1 MSKHR
6 NRTRRIYGI
15 ILISFVIIWIGSL
28 FFQML
33 NNRHSAWIASEMILQ
48 QLEDVI
54 EENKESY
61 QTLLETLKEEYTLRA
76 ETVANLLEMEG
87 RLYQTTEE
95 YRKIAKQLR
104 VDEIHIINTGGCIV
118 AGTNPEYFGYSFS
131 SGEQMGYFKPML
143 TDKTLSMCQD
153 MVPNTAEGKMMM
165 YAIVWNSSGTAMI
178 QIGITPSRLL
188 AKMNSASVENLVRQM
203 PITSGMNIFLLN
215 ATTGKMLATTRQDV
229 LLYEL
234 QDSDRLEGGN
244 LQEGKRYRT
253 SAKISGRKQY
263 LVYEKYGEYNLAVSY
278 GMLEANQN
286 LIYVAATMFLVLIL
300 SFLIIFYVTEHSIA
314 AIEKNE
320 EELKQAK
327 EAAERANAAKTGFLS
342 RMSHDIRTP
351 LNGIIGMIEISDRHR
366 EDRALVDANR
376 AKEKVAANHLLE
388 LINDVLEFNKL
399 DEENLQL
406 TKEPFCL
413 KELWREIITI
423 VEPRAADKGVLLK
436 YEEQTEGTAAGCV
449 LGSPLHVRQIF
460 INILG
465 NAIKYTDA
473 GGHVLCQVTIK
484 AIGESRISC
493 RAVISDNGIGMS
505 TAFLPHLFESFSR
518 ENTDEKSVTQGTGL
532 GMSIVKHLVDEMGGT
547 ITVESKKGVGT
558 TFTVTLLFE
567 EPKEQE
573 GKKIEEGDESA
584 DLSGMRV
591 LLAEDNEL
599 NMEIAETFLTD
610 AGVQI
615 TKAYNGKE
623 EVERYLEQPAG
634 TFDAILTDLMMPVM
648 DGYEAVREIR
658 SSGRADAQ
666 SIPIIALTANAFLED
681 AERVKK
687 EGMNE
692 HLPKPPGRWENAFRI
707 GKIQEIGAVTEA
719 FLESF
724 PACQIPGSDIQ
735 Y

>member
-1 MSKHR
+1 MSKHG

-61 QTLLETLKEEYTLRA
+61 QTLLETLKEDYTLRA
-76 ETVANLLEMEG
+76 EIVANLLEMEE

-143 TDKTLSMCQD
+143 ADKKLSMCQD

-234 QDSDRLEGGN
+234 QDSDRLGEGKI
-244 LQEGKRYRT
+244 QEGKRYRS
-253 SAKISGRKQY
+253 SAKIRGRQQY
-263 LVYEKYGEYNLAVSY
+263 LVYEKYGEYDLAVSY
-278 GMLEANQN
+278 GIFEANQN
-286 LIYVAATMFLVLIL
+286 LIYVAATMFLVLVL
-300 SFLIIFYVTEHSIA
+300 SFLVVFYITERSIA

-376 AKEKVAANHLLE
+376 VKEKVAAKHLLE
-388 LINDVLEFNKL
+388 LINDVLELNKL

-413 KELWREIITI
+413 KKLWQEIITI
-423 VEPRAADKGVLLK
+423 VEPRAADRGVRLT

-692 HLPKPPGRWENAFRI
+692 HLPKPLDV
-707 GKIQEIGAVTEA
+707 GKMLSVLAK
-719 FLESF
+719 
-724 PACQIPGSDIQ
+724 
-735 Y
+735 YRK

>member
-1 MSKHR
+1 MSKNR

-15 ILISFVIIWIGSL
+15 ILTSFIIIWIGSVSL
-28 FFQML
+28 QML
-33 NNRHSAWIASEMILQ
+33 SNRHNAWNASEMILQ

-87 RLYQTTEE
+87 RLYQTTVE

-104 VDEIHIINTGGCIV
+104 VDEIHIFNTGGCIV

-143 TDKTLSMCQD
+143 TDKKLSMCQD

-234 QDSDRLEGGN
+234 QDSDRLEEGK

-320 EELKQAK
+320 EELKRAK

-376 AKEKVAANHLLE
+376 VKEKVAANHLLE

-436 YEEQTEGTAAGCV
+436 YEEQTEGTAVGCV
-449 LGSPLHVRQIF
+449 LGSSLHVRQIF

-473 GGHVLCQVTIK
+473 GGYVLCQVTIK
-484 AIGESRISC
+484 AIGENLISC
-493 RAVISDNGIGMS
+493 QTVISDNGIGMS
-505 TAFLPHLFESFSR
+505 TAFLPHLFEPFSR
-518 ENTDEKSVTQGTGL
+518 ENTDKKSVTQGTGL
-532 GMSIVKHLVDEMGGT
+532 GMSIVKHLIDKMDGT
-547 ITVESKKGVGT
+547 VTVESKKGVGT
-558 TFTVTLLFE
+558 IFTVTLLFE
-567 EPKEQE
+567 GLKEQE
-573 GKKIEEGDESA
+573 CKKIEEEDQNV

-634 TFDAILTDLMMPVM
+634 TFDAILTDLMMPIM
-648 DGYEAVREIR
+648 DGCEAARAIR
-658 SSGRADAQ
+658 SSGRADAE
-666 SIPIIALTANAFLED
+666 SIPIIALTANAFWED
-681 AERVKK
+681 AERVKR

-692 HLPKPPGRWENAFRI
+692 HLPKPLDV
-707 GKIQEIGAVTEA
+707 GKMLSVLAK
-719 FLESF
+719 
-724 PACQIPGSDIQ
+724 
-735 Y
+735 YRK

>member
-1 MSKHR
+1 MSKHG

-61 QTLLETLKEEYTLRA
+61 QTLLETLKEDYTLRA
-76 ETVANLLEMEG
+76 EIVANLLEMEG

-143 TDKTLSMCQD
+143 ADKKLSMCQD

-234 QDSDRLEGGN
+234 QDSDRLGEGKI
-244 LQEGKRYRT
+244 QEGKRYRS
-253 SAKISGRKQY
+253 SAKIRGRQQY
-263 LVYEKYGEYNLAVSY
+263 LVYEKYGEYDLAVSY
-278 GMLEANQN
+278 GIFEANQN
-286 LIYVAATMFLVLIL
+286 LIYVAATMFLVLVL
-300 SFLIIFYVTEHSIA
+300 SFLVVFYITERSIA

-366 EDRALVDANR
+366 EDRALVGANR
-376 AKEKVAANHLLE
+376 VKEKVAAKHLLE

-413 KELWREIITI
+413 KKLWQEIITI
-423 VEPRAADKGVLLK
+423 VEPRAADRGVRLT

-493 RAVISDNGIGMS
+493 RTVISDNGIGMS

-692 HLPKPPGRWENAFRI
+692 HLPKPLDV
-707 GKIQEIGAVTEA
+707 GKMLSVLAK
-719 FLESF
+719 
-724 PACQIPGSDIQ
+724 
-735 Y
+735 YRK

>member
-1 MSKHR
+1 MSKHG

-61 QTLLETLKEEYTLRA
+61 QTLLETLKEDYTLRA
-76 ETVANLLEMEG
+76 EIVANLLEMEE

-143 TDKTLSMCQD
+143 ADKKLSMCQD

-234 QDSDRLEGGN
+234 QDSDRLGEGKI
-244 LQEGKRYRT
+244 QEGKRYRS
-253 SAKISGRKQY
+253 SAKIRGRQQY
-263 LVYEKYGEYNLAVSY
+263 LVYEKYGEYDLAVSY
-278 GMLEANQN
+278 GIFEANQN
-286 LIYVAATMFLVLIL
+286 LIYVAATMFLVLVL
-300 SFLIIFYVTEHSIA
+300 SFLVVFYITERSIA

-376 AKEKVAANHLLE
+376 AKEKVAAKHLLE

-413 KELWREIITI
+413 KKLWQEIITI

-567 EPKEQE
+567 GPKEQE
-573 GKKIEEGDESA
+573 CKKIEEGDQSA
-584 DLSGMRV
+584 DITGMRV

>member
-1 MSKHR
+1 MSKHG

-61 QTLLETLKEEYTLRA
+61 QTLLETLKEDYTLRA
-76 ETVANLLEMEG
+76 EIVANLLEMEE

-143 TDKTLSMCQD
+143 ADKKLSMCQD

-234 QDSDRLEGGN
+234 QDSDRLGEGKI
-244 LQEGKRYRT
+244 QEGKRYRS
-253 SAKISGRKQY
+253 SAKIRGRQQY
-263 LVYEKYGEYNLAVSY
+263 LVYEKYGEYDLAVSY
-278 GMLEANQN
+278 GIFEATQN
-286 LIYVAATMFLVLIL
+286 LIYVAATMFLVLVL
-300 SFLIIFYVTEHSIA
+300 SFLFVFYVTERSIA

-376 AKEKVAANHLLE
+376 AKEKVAAKHLLE

-413 KELWREIITI
+413 KELWQEIITI
-423 VEPRAADKGVLLK
+423 VEPRAADRGVLLT

-692 HLPKPPGRWENAFRI
+692 HLPKPLDV
-707 GKIQEIGAVTEA
+707 GKMLSVLAK
-719 FLESF
+719 
-724 PACQIPGSDIQ
+724 
-735 Y
+735 YRK

>member
-1 MSKHR
+1 MSKNR

-15 ILISFVIIWIGSL
+15 ILISFVIIWIGSVSL
-28 FFQML
+28 QML
-33 NNRHSAWIASEMILQ
+33 SNRHNAWIASEMILQ

-215 ATTGKMLATTRQDV
+215 ASTGKMLATTRQDV

-234 QDSDRLEGGN
+234 QDSDRLEEGN

-253 SAKISGRKQY
+253 SVKISGRQQY

-278 GMLEANQN
+278 GILEANQN
-286 LIYVAATMFLVLIL
+286 LIYVAATMFLVLVL
-300 SFLIIFYVTEHSIA
+300 SFLIIFYITERSIA
-314 AIEKNE
+314 AIDKNE

-376 AKEKVAANHLLE
+376 AKEKVAAKHLLE

-413 KELWREIITI
+413 KELWQEIITI

-658 SSGRADAQ
+658 GSGRADAE

-692 HLPKPPGRWENAFRI
+692 HLPKPLDV
-707 GKIQEIGAVTEA
+707 GKMLSVLAK
-719 FLESF
+719 
-724 PACQIPGSDIQ
+724 
-735 Y
+735 YRK

>member
-1 MSKHR
+1 MSKNR

-15 ILISFVIIWIGSL
+15 ILTSFIIIWIGSVSL
-28 FFQML
+28 QML
-33 NNRHSAWIASEMILQ
+33 SNRHNAWNASEMILQ

-87 RLYQTTEE
+87 RLYQTTVE

-104 VDEIHIINTGGCIV
+104 VDEIHIFNTGGCIV

-143 TDKTLSMCQD
+143 TDKKLSMCQD

-234 QDSDRLEGGN
+234 QDSDRLEEGK

-320 EELKQAK
+320 EELKRAK

-376 AKEKVAANHLLE
+376 VKEKVAANHLLE

-423 VEPRAADKGVLLK
+423 VEPRAADKGVRLT
-436 YEEQTEGTAAGCV
+436 YEEQTEGKATGCV

-473 GGHVLCQVTIK
+473 GGYVLCQVTIK
-484 AIGESRISC
+484 AIGENLISC
-493 RAVISDNGIGMS
+493 QTVISDNGIGKS
-505 TAFLPHLFESFSR
+505 TAIIPQLVEPFSR
-518 ENTDEKSVTQGTGL
+518 DNTDKKSVTPGTGL
-532 GMSIVKHLVDEMGGT
+532 GLSIVKHLIDKMDGT
-547 ITVESKKGVGT
+547 VTVESKKGVGT
-558 TFTVTLLFE
+558 IFTVTLLFE
-567 EPKEQE
+567 GLKEQE
-573 GKKIEEGDESA
+573 CKKIEEEDQNV

-610 AGVQI
+610 AGVQV

-634 TFDAILTDLMMPVM
+634 TFDAILTDLMMPIM
-648 DGYEAVREIR
+648 DGCEAARAIR
-658 SSGRADAQ
+658 SSGRADAE
-666 SIPIIALTANAFLED
+666 SIPIIALTANAFWED
-681 AERVKK
+681 AERVKR

-692 HLPKPPGRWENAFRI
+692 HLPKPLDV
-707 GKIQEIGAVTEA
+707 GKMLSVLAK
-719 FLESF
+719 
-724 PACQIPGSDIQ
+724 
-735 Y
+735 YRK

>member
-1 MSKHR
+1 MDRKP
-6 NRTRRIYGI
+6 
-15 ILISFVIIWIGSL
+15 

-61 QTLLETLKEEYTLRA
+61 QTLLETLKEDYTLRA
-76 ETVANLLEMEG
+76 EIVANLLEMEG

-131 SGEQMGYFKPML
+131 FGEQMGYFKPML
-143 TDKTLSMCQD
+143 ADKKLSMCQD

-234 QDSDRLEGGN
+234 QDSDRMGEGK
-244 LQEGKRYRT
+244 LQEGKRYRS
-253 SAKISGRKQY
+253 SAKISGRQQY
-263 LVYEKYGEYNLAVSY
+263 LVYEKYGEYDLAVSY
-278 GMLEANQN
+278 GIFEANQN
-286 LIYVAATMFLVLIL
+286 LVYVAATMFLVLVL
-300 SFLIIFYVTEHSIA
+300 SFLVVFYITERSIA

-376 AKEKVAANHLLE
+376 AKEKVAAKHLLE

-413 KELWREIITI
+413 KELWQEIITI
-423 VEPRAADKGVLLK
+423 VEPRAADRGVLLT

-518 ENTDEKSVTQGTGL
+518 ENTDKKSVTQGTGL

-610 AGVQI
+610 AGVQV

>member
-1 MSKHR
+1 MSKNR

-15 ILISFVIIWIGSL
+15 ILTSFIIIWIGSVSL
-28 FFQML
+28 QML
-33 NNRHSAWIASEMILQ
+33 SNRHNAWNASEMILQ

-87 RLYQTTEE
+87 RLYQTTVE

-104 VDEIHIINTGGCIV
+104 VDEIHIFNTGGCIV

-143 TDKTLSMCQD
+143 TDKKLSMCQD

-234 QDSDRLEGGN
+234 QDSDRLEEGK
-244 LQEGKRYRT
+244 LQEGKRYRN

-300 SFLIIFYVTEHSIA
+300 SFLIIFYVTDHSIA

-320 EELKQAK
+320 EELKRAK

-376 AKEKVAANHLLE
+376 VKEKVAANHLLE

-423 VEPRAADKGVLLK
+423 VEPRAADKGVRLT
-436 YEEQTEGTAAGCV
+436 YEEQTEGKATGSV

-484 AIGESRISC
+484 AIGESLISC
-493 RAVISDNGIGMS
+493 RTVISDNGIGMS
-505 TAFLPHLFESFSR
+505 TAFLPHLFEPFSR

-532 GMSIVKHLVDEMGGT
+532 GMSIVRHLVDKMGGT
-547 ITVESKKGVGT
+547 ITVESEKGAGT

-567 EPKEQE
+567 GPKEQE
-573 GKKIEEGDESA
+573 CKKIEEGDQSA
-584 DLSGMRV
+584 DITGMRV

-648 DGYEAVREIR
+648 DGCEAARAIR
-658 SSGRADAQ
+658 GSGRADAE

-681 AERVKK
+681 AERVKR

-692 HLPKPPGRWENAFRI
+692 HLPKPLDV
-707 GKIQEIGAVTEA
+707 GKMLSVLAK
-719 FLESF
+719 
-724 PACQIPGSDIQ
+724 
-735 Y
+735 YRK

>member
-1 MSKHR
+1 MSKNR

-15 ILISFVIIWIGSL
+15 ILISFVIIWIGSVSL
-28 FFQML
+28 QML
-33 NNRHSAWIASEMILQ
+33 SNRHNAWIASEMILQ

-234 QDSDRLEGGN
+234 QDSDRLGEGKI
-244 LQEGKRYRT
+244 QEGKRYRS
-253 SAKISGRKQY
+253 SAKIRGRQQY

-278 GMLEANQN
+278 DILEANQN
-286 LIYVAATMFLVLIL
+286 LIYVAATMFLVLVL
-300 SFLIIFYVTEHSIA
+300 SFLIIFYITERSIA
-314 AIEKNE
+314 AIDKNE

-376 AKEKVAANHLLE
+376 AKEKVAAKHLLE

-413 KELWREIITI
+413 KKLWQEIITI

-436 YEEQTEGTAAGCV
+436 YEEQTEGTAVGCV
-449 LGSPLHVRQIF
+449 LGSSLHVRQIF

-518 ENTDEKSVTQGTGL
+518 ENTDKKSVTQGTGL
-532 GMSIVKHLVDEMGGT
+532 GMSIVKHLIDKMDGT
-547 ITVESKKGVGT
+547 VTVESKKGVGT
-558 TFTVTLLFE
+558 IFTVTLLFE
-567 EPKEQE
+567 GLKEQE
-573 GKKIEEGDESA
+573 CKKIEEEDQNV

-634 TFDAILTDLMMPVM
+634 TFDAILTDLMMPIM
-648 DGYEAVREIR
+648 DGCEAARAIR
-658 SSGRADAQ
+658 SSGRADAE
-666 SIPIIALTANAFLED
+666 SIPIIALTANAFWED
-681 AERVKK
+681 AERVKR

-692 HLPKPPGRWENAFRI
+692 HLPKPLDV
-707 GKIQEIGAVTEA
+707 GKMLSVLAK
-719 FLESF
+719 
-724 PACQIPGSDIQ
+724 
-735 Y
+735 YRK

>member
-1 MSKHR
+1 MSKNR

-15 ILISFVIIWIGSL
+15 ILTSFIIIWIGSVSL
-28 FFQML
+28 QML
-33 NNRHSAWIASEMILQ
+33 SNRHNAWNASEMILQ

-87 RLYQTTEE
+87 RLYQTTVE

-104 VDEIHIINTGGCIV
+104 VDEIHIFNTGGCIV

-143 TDKTLSMCQD
+143 TDKKLSMCQD

-234 QDSDRLEGGN
+234 QDSDRLEEGK

-320 EELKQAK
+320 EELKRAK

-376 AKEKVAANHLLE
+376 VKEKVAANHLLE

-436 YEEQTEGTAAGCV
+436 YEEQTEGTAVGCV
-449 LGSPLHVRQIF
+449 LGSSLHVRQIF

-484 AIGESRISC
+484 AIGESLISC
-493 RAVISDNGIGMS
+493 RTVISDNGIGMS
-505 TAFLPHLFESFSR
+505 TAFLPHLFEPFSR
-518 ENTDEKSVTQGTGL
+518 ENTDKKSVTQGTGL
-532 GMSIVKHLVDEMGGT
+532 GMSIVKHLIDKMDGT
-547 ITVESKKGVGT
+547 VTVESKKGVGT
-558 TFTVTLLFE
+558 IFTVTLLFE
-567 EPKEQE
+567 GLREQE
-573 GKKIEEGDESA
+573 CKKIEEEDQNV

-634 TFDAILTDLMMPVM
+634 TFDAILTDLMMPIM
-648 DGYEAVREIR
+648 DGCEAARAIR
-658 SSGRADAQ
+658 SSGRADAE
-666 SIPIIALTANAFLED
+666 SIPIIALTANAFWED
-681 AERVKK
+681 AERVKR

-692 HLPKPPGRWENAFRI
+692 HLPKPLDV
-707 GKIQEIGAVTEA
+707 GKMLSVLAK
-719 FLESF
+719 
-724 PACQIPGSDIQ
+724 
-735 Y
+735 YRK

>member
-1 MSKHR
+1 MSKNR

-15 ILISFVIIWIGSL
+15 ILTSFIIIWIGSVSL
-28 FFQML
+28 QML
-33 NNRHSAWIASEMILQ
+33 SNRHNAWIASEMILQ

-203 PITSGMNIFLLN
+203 PITSGMNFFLLN

-234 QDSDRLEGGN
+234 QDSDRLEEGN

-253 SAKISGRKQY
+253 SVKISDRQQY

-278 GMLEANQN
+278 DILEANQN
-286 LIYVAATMFLVLIL
+286 LIYVAATMFLVLVL
-300 SFLIIFYVTEHSIA
+300 SFLIIFYITERSIA
-314 AIEKNE
+314 AIDKNE

-376 AKEKVAANHLLE
+376 AKEKVAAKHLLE

-413 KELWREIITI
+413 KELWQETITI

-436 YEEQTEGTAAGCV
+436 YEEQTEGTAVGCV
-449 LGSPLHVRQIF
+449 LGSSLHVRQIF

-473 GGHVLCQVTIK
+473 GGYVLCQVTIK
-484 AIGESRISC
+484 AIGENLISC
-493 RAVISDNGIGMS
+493 QTVISDNGIGMS
-505 TAFLPHLFESFSR
+505 TAFLPHLFEPFSR
-518 ENTDEKSVTQGTGL
+518 ENTDKKSVTQGTGL
-532 GMSIVKHLVDEMGGT
+532 GMSIVKHLIDKMDGT
-547 ITVESKKGVGT
+547 VTVESKKGVGT
-558 TFTVTLLFE
+558 IFTVTLLFE
-567 EPKEQE
+567 GLKEQE
-573 GKKIEEGDESA
+573 CKKIEEEDQNV

-610 AGVQI
+610 AGVQV

-648 DGYEAVREIR
+648 DGCEAARAIR
-658 SSGRADAQ
+658 GSGRADAE
-666 SIPIIALTANAFLED
+666 SIPIIALTANAFWED
-681 AERVKK
+681 AERVKR

-692 HLPKPPGRWENAFRI
+692 HLPKPLDV
-707 GKIQEIGAVTEA
+707 GKMLSVLAK
-719 FLESF
+719 
-724 PACQIPGSDIQ
+724 
-735 Y
+735 YRK

>member
-1 MSKHR
+1 MDRKP
-6 NRTRRIYGI
+6 
-15 ILISFVIIWIGSL
+15 

-61 QTLLETLKEEYTLRA
+61 QTLLETLKEDYTLRA
-76 ETVANLLEMEG
+76 EIVANLLEMEG

-143 TDKTLSMCQD
+143 ADKKLSMCQD

-234 QDSDRLEGGN
+234 QDSDRLGEGKI
-244 LQEGKRYRT
+244 QEGKRYRS
-253 SAKISGRKQY
+253 SAKIRGRQQY
-263 LVYEKYGEYNLAVSY
+263 LVYEKYGEYDLAVSY
-278 GMLEANQN
+278 GIFEANQN
-286 LIYVAATMFLVLIL
+286 LIYVAATMFLVLVL
-300 SFLIIFYVTEHSIA
+300 SFLVVFYVTERSIA

-342 RMSHDIRTP
+342 RISNMSHDIRTP

-376 AKEKVAANHLLE
+376 VKEKVAAKHLLE

-413 KELWREIITI
+413 KKLWQEIITI

-436 YEEQTEGTAAGCV
+436 YEEQTEGAAAGCV

-547 ITVESKKGVGT
+547 ITVESNHIYGH
-558 TFTVTLLFE
+558 
-567 EPKEQE
+567 
-573 GKKIEEGDESA
+573 A
-584 DLSGMRV
+584 
-591 LLAEDNEL
+591 
-599 NMEIAETFLTD
+599 
-610 AGVQI
+610 
-615 TKAYNGKE
+615 
-623 EVERYLEQPAG
+623 
-634 TFDAILTDLMMPVM
+634 PV
-648 DGYEAVREIR
+648 
-658 SSGRADAQ
+658 
-666 SIPIIALTANAFLED
+666 
-681 AERVKK
+681 
-687 EGMNE
+687 
-692 HLPKPPGRWENAFRI
+692 
-707 GKIQEIGAVTEA
+707 
-719 FLESF
+719 
-724 PACQIPGSDIQ
+724 
-735 Y
+735 

>member
-1 MSKHR
+1 MSKNR

-15 ILISFVIIWIGSL
+15 ILISFVIIWIGSVSL
-28 FFQML
+28 QML
-33 NNRHSAWIASEMILQ
+33 SNRHNAWIASEMILQ

-87 RLYQTTEE
+87 RLYQTTVE

-143 TDKTLSMCQD
+143 ADKKLSMCQD

-300 SFLIIFYVTEHSIA
+300 SFLIIFYVTERSIA

-376 AKEKVAANHLLE
+376 VKEKVAAKHLLE

-413 KELWREIITI
+413 KKLWQEIITI

-436 YEEQTEGTAAGCV
+436 YEEQTEGTVAGCV

-518 ENTDEKSVTQGTGL
+518 ENTDEKV
-532 GMSIVKHLVDEMGGT
+532 
-547 ITVESKKGVGT
+547 
-558 TFTVTLLFE
+558 
-567 EPKEQE
+567 
-573 GKKIEEGDESA
+573 
-584 DLSGMRV
+584 
-591 LLAEDNEL
+591 
-599 NMEIAETFLTD
+599 
-610 AGVQI
+610 
-615 TKAYNGKE
+615 
-623 EVERYLEQPAG
+623 
-634 TFDAILTDLMMPVM
+634 
-648 DGYEAVREIR
+648 
-658 SSGRADAQ
+658 
-666 SIPIIALTANAFLED
+666 
-681 AERVKK
+681 
-687 EGMNE
+687 
-692 HLPKPPGRWENAFRI
+692 
-707 GKIQEIGAVTEA
+707 
-719 FLESF
+719 
-724 PACQIPGSDIQ
+724 
-735 Y
+735 

>member
-1 MSKHR
+1 MSKNR

-15 ILISFVIIWIGSL
+15 ILISFVIIWIGSVSL
-28 FFQML
+28 QML
-33 NNRHSAWIASEMILQ
+33 SNRHNAWIASEMILQ

-87 RLYQTTEE
+87 RLYQTTVE

-234 QDSDRLEGGN
+234 QDSDRLEEGN

-253 SAKISGRKQY
+253 SVKISGRQQY

-278 GMLEANQN
+278 GILEANQN
-286 LIYVAATMFLVLIL
+286 LIYVAATMFLVLVL
-300 SFLIIFYVTEHSIA
+300 SFLIIFYITERSIA
-314 AIEKNE
+314 AIDKNE

-376 AKEKVAANHLLE
+376 AKEKVAAKHLLE

-413 KELWREIITI
+413 KELWQEIITI

-436 YEEQTEGTAAGCV
+436 YEEQTEGTAVGCV
-449 LGSPLHVRQIF
+449 LGSSLHVRQIF

-473 GGHVLCQVTIK
+473 GGYVLCQVTIK
-484 AIGESRISC
+484 AIGENLISC
-493 RAVISDNGIGMS
+493 QTVISDNGIGMS
-505 TAFLPHLFESFSR
+505 PAFLPHLFEPFSR
-518 ENTDEKSVTQGTGL
+518 ENTDKKSVTQGTGL
-532 GMSIVKHLVDEMGGT
+532 GMSIVKHLIDKMDGT
-547 ITVESKKGVGT
+547 VTVESKKGVGT
-558 TFTVTLLFE
+558 IFTVTLLFE
-567 EPKEQE
+567 GLKEQE
-573 GKKIEEGDESA
+573 CKKIEEEDQSA

-634 TFDAILTDLMMPVM
+634 TFDAILTDLMMPIM
-648 DGYEAVREIR
+648 DGCEAARAIR
-658 SSGRADAQ
+658 SSGRADAE
-666 SIPIIALTANAFLED
+666 SIPIIALTANAFWED
-681 AERVKK
+681 AERVKR

-692 HLPKPPGRWENAFRI
+692 HLPKPLDV
-707 GKIQEIGAVTEA
+707 GKMLSVLAK
-719 FLESF
+719 
-724 PACQIPGSDIQ
+724 
-735 Y
+735 YRK

>member
-1 MSKHR
+1 MSKHG

-143 TDKTLSMCQD
+143 ADKKLSMCQD

-234 QDSDRLEGGN
+234 QDSDRLGEGKI
-244 LQEGKRYRT
+244 QEGKRYRS
-253 SAKISGRKQY
+253 SAKIRGRQQY
-263 LVYEKYGEYNLAVSY
+263 LVYEKYGEYDLAVSY
-278 GMLEANQN
+278 GIFEANQN
-286 LIYVAATMFLVLIL
+286 LIYVAATMFLVLVL
-300 SFLIIFYVTEHSIA
+300 SFLVVFYITERSIA

-376 AKEKVAANHLLE
+376 AKEKVAAKHLLE

-413 KELWREIITI
+413 KKLWQEIITI

>member
-1 MSKHR
+1 MSKHG

-61 QTLLETLKEEYTLRA
+61 QTLLETLKEDYTLRA
-76 ETVANLLEMEG
+76 EIVANLLEMEE

-143 TDKTLSMCQD
+143 ADKKLSMCQD

-234 QDSDRLEGGN
+234 QDSDRLGEGKI
-244 LQEGKRYRT
+244 QEGKRYRS
-253 SAKISGRKQY
+253 SAKIRGRQQY
-263 LVYEKYGEYNLAVSY
+263 LVYEKYGEYDLAVSY
-278 GMLEANQN
+278 GIFEANQN
-286 LIYVAATMFLVLIL
+286 LIYVAATMFLVLVL
-300 SFLIIFYVTEHSIA
+300 SFLVVFYITERSIA

-376 AKEKVAANHLLE
+376 AKEKVAAKHLLE

-413 KELWREIITI
+413 KKLWQEIITI

-692 HLPKPPGRWENAFRI
+692 HLPKPLDV
-707 GKIQEIGAVTEA
+707 GKMLSVLAK
-719 FLESF
+719 
-724 PACQIPGSDIQ
+724 
-735 Y
+735 YRK

>member
-1 MSKHR
+1 MSKNR

-15 ILISFVIIWIGSL
+15 ILISFVIIWIGSVSL
-28 FFQML
+28 QML
-33 NNRHSAWIASEMILQ
+33 SNRHNAWIASEMILQ

-87 RLYQTTEE
+87 RLYQTTVE

-234 QDSDRLEGGN
+234 QDSDRLEEGN

-253 SAKISGRKQY
+253 SVKISGRQQY
-263 LVYEKYGEYNLAVSY
+263 LV
-278 GMLEANQN
+278 
-286 LIYVAATMFLVLIL
+286 YVAATMFLVLVL
-300 SFLIIFYVTEHSIA
+300 SFLVVFYITERSIA
-314 AIEKNE
+314 AIDKNE

-376 AKEKVAANHLLE
+376 AKEKVAAKHLLE
-388 LINDVLEFNKL
+388 LINDVLEFDKL

-413 KELWREIITI
+413 KELWQEIITI

-436 YEEQTEGTAAGCV
+436 YEEQTEGTAVGCV
-449 LGSPLHVRQIF
+449 LGSSLHVRQIF

-473 GGHVLCQVTIK
+473 GGYVLCQVTIK
-484 AIGESRISC
+484 AIGENLISC
-493 RAVISDNGIGMS
+493 QTVISDNGIGMS
-505 TAFLPHLFESFSR
+505 PAFLPHLFEPFSR
-518 ENTDEKSVTQGTGL
+518 ENTDKKSVTQGTGL
-532 GMSIVKHLVDEMGGT
+532 GMSIVKHLIDKMDGT
-547 ITVESKKGVGT
+547 VTVESKKGVGT
-558 TFTVTLLFE
+558 IFTVTLLFE
-567 EPKEQE
+567 GLKEQE
-573 GKKIEEGDESA
+573 CKKIEEEDQSA

-658 SSGRADAQ
+658 GSGRADAQ

-692 HLPKPPGRWENAFRI
+692 HLPKPLDV
-707 GKIQEIGAVTEA
+707 GKMLSVLAK
-719 FLESF
+719 
-724 PACQIPGSDIQ
+724 
-735 Y
+735 YRK

>member
-1 MSKHR
+1 
-6 NRTRRIYGI
+6 
-15 ILISFVIIWIGSL
+15 
-28 FFQML
+28 
-33 NNRHSAWIASEMILQ
+33 
-48 QLEDVI
+48 
-54 EENKESY
+54 
-61 QTLLETLKEEYTLRA
+61 
-76 ETVANLLEMEG
+76 
-87 RLYQTTEE
+87 
-95 YRKIAKQLR
+95 
-104 VDEIHIINTGGCIV
+104 
-118 AGTNPEYFGYSFS
+118 
-131 SGEQMGYFKPML
+131 
-143 TDKTLSMCQD
+143 
-153 MVPNTAEGKMMM
+153 MM

-234 QDSDRLEGGN
+234 QDSDRLEGGK

-278 GMLEANQN
+278 GILEANQN
-286 LIYVAATMFLVLIL
+286 LIYVAATMFLVLVL
-300 SFLIIFYVTEHSIA
+300 SFLIIFYITERSVA
-314 AIEKNE
+314 AIDKNE

-376 AKEKVAANHLLE
+376 VKEKVAANHLLE

-423 VEPRAADKGVLLK
+423 VEPRAADKGVRLT
-436 YEEQTEGTAAGCV
+436 YEEQTEGKATGCV

-493 RAVISDNGIGMS
+493 RTVISDNGIGMS
-505 TAFLPHLFESFSR
+505 TAFLPHLYEPFSR

-532 GMSIVKHLVDEMGGT
+532 GMSIVKHLIDKMDGT
-547 ITVESKKGVGT
+547 VTVETVVLLSRKTPDDTIEVDLDLDELDITAAESKATYQEIKDYVLKEFGLKVSTLYISQIKRKCGIDVGEHYNISQKENQK
-558 TFTVTLLFE
+558 VPQC
-567 EPKEQE
+567 PKE
-573 GKKIEEGDESA
+573 
-584 DLSGMRV
+584 
-591 LLAEDNEL
+591 
-599 NMEIAETFLTD
+599 
-610 AGVQI
+610 
-615 TKAYNGKE
+615 KE
-623 EVERYLEQPAG
+623 
-634 TFDAILTDLMMPVM
+634 DAI
-648 DGYEAVREIR
+648 
-658 SSGRADAQ
+658 RA
-666 SIPIIALTANAFLED
+666 AL
-681 AERVKK
+681 
-687 EGMNE
+687 E
-692 HLPKPPGRWENAFRI
+692 HFAMI
-707 GKIQEIGAVTEA
+707 
-719 FLESF
+719 
-724 PACQIPGSDIQ
+724 
-735 Y
+735 